1 MRERMLQGKEDHMT
15 RAMSASLAF
24 GFWRLGELLELP
36 RDMHCAHELPSSDSA
51 ALAGVAS
58 CPECRR
64 VLEVMETLRN
74 ERPS

>member
-1 MRERMLQGKEDHMT
+1 MRQRVLQGKEDHMT

-24 GFWRLGELLELP
+24 GFWRLGELIELP
-36 RDMHCAHELPSSDSA
+36 RDMHCTHELPSSDSVA
-51 ALAGVAS
+51 FTGLAS

-64 VLEVMETLRN
+64 VLEVLETLRN

>member
-1 MRERMLQGKEDHMT
+1 VT

-36 RDMHCAHELPSSDSA
+36 RDMHCSHEPPTIGAA
-51 ALAGVAS
+51 ALSEATL

-64 VLEVMETLRN
+64 VLEVMEALRN

>member
-1 MRERMLQGKEDHMT
+1 M
-15 RAMSASLAF
+15 MSASLAF
-24 GFWRLGELLELP
+24 EFWRLGELLELP
-36 RDMHCAHELPSSDSA
+36 RDMHCAHDLPSSDSF
-51 ALAGVAS
+51 AGVAS